1 MLPAS
6 QIAVVMGGGLTAA
19 REDGVATEKDKQ
31 RDWEKKVG
39 EKKVGQP
46 FSTDRELVEE
56 GKSREGTNL
65 DLGEERSPE
74 QEREIEQAEQDR
86 GS

>member
-1 MLPAS
+1 M
-6 QIAVVMGGGLTAA
+6 A
-19 REDGVATEKDKQ
+19 RDKNRQ

-39 EKKVGQP
+39 DKKVGQP
-46 FSTDRELVEE
+46 FSTDRELVEQ
-56 GKSREGTNL
+56 GKPREGTNL

-74 QEREIEQAEQDR
+74 QEREIEKVEQDR